1 MDALDQK
8 LLGELQVS
16 GFQKSEKLAANFDIG
31 GRTIRRRIGAMKNK
45 GIIKVIAVPNPVLLG
60 YKAWAKIGVKVS
72 PAASD
77 QIARQLVEHPS
88 IYFVASSF
96 GKFDFIIAVYFDT
109 LEKLTQFVNSE
120 LTLIP
125 GIQSTE
131 TMILISPRK
140 YYNFSW
146 PAPAAETEKRCEH
159 CNGLLP
165 LHEVDAVDREIVGIL
180 TQDGLTPPAIPLLR
194 SRLDMAEGTLRK
206 RIKEMLEH
214 EVFKI
219 EVAPNPNILEYE
231 VWATIGVVVTG
242 HSAHQLIDII
252 IKNPDVY
259 LASASLGRFNIII
272 SARFHNIEL
281 FTRFVN
287 EELTR
292 IPGINSAESFL
303 HTRPLKYHNIKWS

>member
-8 LLGELQVS
+8 LLGELQVR
-16 GFQKSEKLAANFDIG
+16 GFQKSEKLATNFDIG
-31 GRTIRRRIGAMKNK
+31 GRTIRRRIGAMKSK

-72 PAASD
+72 PRASS

-88 IYFVASSF
+88 IYFVAASF

-109 LEKLTQFVNSE
+109 LEKLTRFVNAE
-120 LTLIP
+120 LSLIP
-125 GIQSTE
+125 GVQGTE

-146 PAPAAETEKRCEH
+146 PHPSAEAEKRCEH
-159 CNGLLP
+159 CNSLLP
-165 LHEVDAVDREIVGIL
+165 SYEVDAIDREIVGLL
-180 TQDGLTPPAIPLLR
+180 TQDGVTPPAIPLLK
-194 SRLDMAEGTLRK
+194 SRLKMAEGTLRK
-206 RIKEMLEH
+206 RIKEMLEL

-219 EVAPNPNILEYE
+219 EVAPNPAVLGYE
-231 VWATIGVVVTG
+231 VWATIGVGITG
-242 HSAHQLIDII
+242 TTAHELIDDI

-259 LASASLGRFNIII
+259 LASTSIGRFNIVI

-287 EELTR
+287 DELTR
-292 IPGINSAESFL
+292 IPGINYVESFL
-303 HTRPLKYHNIKWS
+303 HTRPLKYHNIKWL

>member
-31 GRTIRRRIGAMKNK
+31 GRTIRRRIGAMKSK

-60 YKAWAKIGVKVS
+60 YKAWAKIGVKVAPS
-72 PAASD
+72 ASS
-77 QIARQLVEHPS
+77 QIARQLVEHSS

-109 LEKLTQFVNSE
+109 LEKLTRFVNTE
-120 LTLIP
+120 LSLMP

-131 TMILISPRK
+131 TWIMISPRK
-140 YYNFSW
+140 YYNFFW
-146 PAPAAETEKRCEH
+146 PEPGMESEKRCEH
-159 CNGLLP
+159 CNSLLP
-165 LHEVDAVDREIVGIL
+165 SHEVDAIDREIVGIL
-180 TQDGLTPPAIPLLR
+180 TQDGVTPPAIPLLK
-194 SRLDMAEGTLRK
+194 SRLNMAEGTLRK

-219 EVAPNPNILEYE
+219 EVAPNPAVLGYE
-231 VWATIGVVVTG
+231 VWATIGVVITG
-242 HSAHQLIDII
+242 ATAQESIDII

-259 LASASLGRFNIII
+259 LVSTSIGRFNIII

-292 IPGINSAESFL
+292 IPGINCVESFL
-303 HTRPLKYHNIKWS
+303 HTRPLKYHNVKWS